1 MHGDSE
7 YRKHESRE
15 PIENTISFNA
25 GYPSIVDDCFQQ
37 TTAFPSSPHWAR
49 RKGGKAHKALN
60 KSLRC

>member
-37 TTAFPSSPHWAR
+37 TTAFPPRPMRAG